1 MMRRGQRQVHALE
14 RPSRAEPRTRD
25 YDRKRVLEKASQA
38 RRRGKRKKAIELYR
52 KVLEDETEN
61 VDLHRRLGVLH
72 AEIRRREE
80 ALSHFGHAVRGLAA
94 RGFPDKAVGLC
105 REAVGF
111 YPTEAN
117 VWEAIAD
124 LQLARERR
132 ADAYDALI
140 EGRGHMR
147 GRKQRNGAIRLL
159 RRACVIEPGRVD
171 LQIDLSNQLARARQ
185 RVEARA
191 ILDRLVG
198 TTRGRD
204 RRRALAARLRI
215 APTPM
220 GFIRWMGAAFGR

>member
-1 MMRRGQRQVHALE
+1 LE
-14 RPSRAEPRTRD
+14 RKSRSEPPTRD
-25 YDRKRVLEKASQA
+25 YDRNRVLAKASQA

-52 KVLEDETEN
+52 KVLADESEN
-61 VDLHRRLGVLH
+61 VELHRKLGTLF
-72 AEIRRREE
+72 AEVKRREE
-80 ALSHFGHAVRGLAA
+80 ALTHFGHAARGLAA
-94 RGFPDKAVGLC
+94 RGFPDKAIGLC

-111 YPTEAN
+111 YPSEAN

-140 EGRGHMR
+140 EGRAHMR
-147 GRKQRNGAIRLL
+147 GRRQRSGAIRLL

-171 LQIDLSNQLARARQ
+171 LQIDLAKQLAGARQ
-185 RVEARA
+185 RAEARA
-191 ILDRLVG
+191 LLDRLAG

-204 RRRALAARLRI
+204 RRRVLAARLRI

-220 GFIRWMGAAFGR
+220 GLIQWVGAGFGR